1 MVQLLAQIY
10 LMTNTQIIV
19 ITLSLMFNPT
29 KNALKWIVQLDC
41 LYIVL
46 ESVHLDGE
54 QFWGDRGAD
63 FYMDKRYNEKV
74 YQQYFFK
81 LQFFVQITKFDQ
93 PRLKKCLSGSF

>member
-29 KNALKWIVQLDC
+29 KNALKRIVQLDC

-46 ESVHLDGE
+46 ESVHLDGGIV
-54 QFWGDRGAD
+54 FWGWGNR
-63 FYMDKRYNEKV
+63 E
-74 YQQYFFK
+74 
-81 LQFFVQITKFDQ
+81 QIFTWTNVIM
-93 PRLKKCLSGSF
+93 KKYINNIFSSFNFLCK

>member
-54 QFWGDRGAD
+54 YFWGIG
-63 FYMDKRYNEKV
+63 E
-74 YQQYFFK
+74 
-81 LQFFVQITKFDQ
+81 QIFTWTNVIM
-93 PRLKKCLSGSF
+93 KKYINNIF

>member
-54 QFWGDRGAD
+54 
-63 FYMDKRYNEKV
+63 
-74 YQQYFFK
+74 
-81 LQFFVQITKFDQ
+81 
-93 PRLKKCLSGSF
+93 